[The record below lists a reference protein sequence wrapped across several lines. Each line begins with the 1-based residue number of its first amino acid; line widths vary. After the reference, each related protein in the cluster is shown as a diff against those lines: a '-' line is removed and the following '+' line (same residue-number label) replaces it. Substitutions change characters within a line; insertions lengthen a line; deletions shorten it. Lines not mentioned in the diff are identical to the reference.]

1 MRGDEVVVVRVLRRQ
16 RAGELLEGVFGVAD
30 AQVAGLLERGDGF
43 GDARGGE
50 LVGRDVEVVDGVVD
64 ELRWC

>member
-1 MRGDEVVVVRVLRRQ
+1 MVRVLRGQ

-30 AQVAGLLERGDGF
+30 AEVTSLLERGDGF

-50 LVGRDVEVVDGVVD
+50 LVGCDVEVVDGVVD
-64 ELRWC
+64 EL